1 MATMSNLNPSQVE
14 LLRIELSQ
22 VELGLG
28 FDNMKFANSVVDIAA
43 SSQNWIWLGWLV
55 SWGCSLTEMK
65 FRCDSDVT

>member
-1 MATMSNLNPSQVE
+1 M
-14 LLRIELSQ
+14 
-22 VELGLG
+22 G

-65 FRCDSDVT
+65 FRCDLDVT